1 MRCNVSAGNLKIEIM
16 RLTMKIDELEKA
28 ISDKGQK
35 LREMQHKLS

>member
-1 MRCNVSAGNLKIEIM
+1 MTLEANENNLKIEIK